1 MLEYKRECLYTLIY
15 DYILLCECIQILIIT
30 IIIMEVQR
38 DICGTN
44 HILLKKKAIKE
55 EIKVSTTREVPSKQR
70 RRRFNQIFLRKKSTI
85 LRTL

>member
-38 DICGTN
+38 DICEKYKSYTV
-44 HILLKKKAIKE
+44 KE
-55 EIKVSTTREVPSKQR
+55 ESYQR
-70 RRRFNQIFLRKKSTI
+70 RNQSIYNSRGT
-85 LRTL
+85 